1 MRFQAQVLAVAAAVP
16 PVSAQLND
24 LAKAAGKLYFGTATD
39 NMELNLRSSK
49 KNGQLL
55 RCHNLVWHSQL
66 APWALIN
73 HVTDEAKYWA
83 RQCYA
88 WDVLNEALN
97 DDGTYRN
104 DTFLTFLGPYYIKI
118 ALKVAAAADSHAKLY
133 YNDYGIE
140 HVGNKPNA
148 ARANIIKFL
157 QDDGI
162 KIDGVRLQS
171 HFTVGRSP
179 SLDEQ
184 IADMREFADMG
195 SDMAVTELDVRLLE
209 PENNTNLAS
218 QSEAYKNTLEH
229 NSWTPGVFAGYGSA
243 GLWFANFTKHPAYQG
258 IVDAFKNGTVT
269 ITSPVTVGNGTD
281 DLGEMVRT
289 TRMIMGMPTRMMR

>member
-1 MRFQAQVLAVAAAVP
+1 M
-16 PVSAQLND
+16 
-24 LAKAAGKLYFGTATD
+24 
-39 NMELNLRSSK
+39 
-49 KNGQLL
+49 
-55 RCHNLVWHSQL
+55 
-66 APWALIN
+66 
-73 HVTDEAKYWA
+73 
-83 RQCYA
+83 
-88 WDVLNEALN
+88 LNEALN

-104 DTFLTFLGPYYIKI
+104 DTFLTVLGPYYIKI

-195 SDMAVTELDVRLLE
+195 SDVAVTELDVRLLE

-229 NSWTPGVFAGYGSA
+229 VCRLVLVLVSLF
-243 GLWFANFTKHPAYQG
+243 G
-258 IVDAFKNGTVT
+258 ISMT
-269 ITSPVTVGNGTD
+269 
-281 DLGEMVRT
+281 L
-289 TRMIMGMPTRMMR
+289 